1 MSDGESLKL
10 RFALDVEDGWPPVSV
25 EGIWCAV
32 DDGAYRVENAP
43 FFIHGL
49 AFGDR
54 FQAEPDPVNGL
65 IFEFTLLAASGHSLA
80 WVLASEQKDFTD
92 FRQALLQI
100 GCRVEAF
107 KQFSLHAVDIPPQV
121 AASAINA
128 LVDRL
133 EQDGFPL
140 GFPVWRHDA

>member
-100 GCRVEAF
+100 GCGSKLSSSFHCMPSTFRRRSPRARSTRWLIAWN
-107 KQFSLHAVDIPPQV
+107 KMDI
-121 AASAINA
+121 
-128 LVDRL
+128 R
-133 EQDGFPL
+133 
-140 GFPVWRHDA
+140 